1 MVVVLTKHP
10 LEALLRRSNF
20 TGRIAKWGAS
30 LEAFNI
36 QYRPR
41 TSIKGQVLVDF
52 VAKFTPG
59 QTKVLLIEGSRA
71 MEPWEQIWQ
80 VYVDE
85 ASNCRKVGVGIIL
98 ISLEGVGMEKSFRLG
113 FPALNNEAEYEAF
126 LTGFRMSR

>member
-1 MVVVLTKHP
+1 MLTKHP

-30 LEAFNI
+30 LGAFNI

-41 TSIKGQVLVDF
+41 TSIKRQVLVDF
-52 VAKFTPG
+52 VAEFTLG

-71 MEPWEQIWQ
+71 MEPREQIWQ
-80 VYVDE
+80 VYMDE

-98 ISLEGVGMEKSFRLG
+98 ISLEGVGMEKLFRLG
-113 FPALNNEAEYEAF
+113 FPALNNETEYEAF
-126 LTGFRMSR
+126 LTGFRMFR